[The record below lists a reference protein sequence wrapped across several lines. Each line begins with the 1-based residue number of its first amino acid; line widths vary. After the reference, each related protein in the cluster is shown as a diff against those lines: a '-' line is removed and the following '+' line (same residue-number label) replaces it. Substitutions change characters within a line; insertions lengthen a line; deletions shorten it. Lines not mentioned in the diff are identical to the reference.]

1 MINIIKVQCPHCG
14 VEGQLVLPESD
25 TLIVGP
31 CPECNK
37 TLVIFAG
44 KALPLD
50 TNLMAHAS
58 REEAYAHL
66 YEVLNAF
73 IHERLDAIFNAPVKE
88 ENASPIEEPENG
100 ENSKKSGGSIH
111 PTISVKEVNAFV
123 KEELPLLDNNNYFRA
138 IFG

>member
-66 YEVLNAF
+66 YDVLNAF
-73 IHERLDAIFNAPVKE
+73 IRERLDVIFNPPVE
-88 ENASPIEEPENG
+88 EEDTSHGEEQESG
-100 ENSKKSGGSIH
+100 ESSKKSKKSIH
-111 PTISVKEVNAFV
+111 PTISVKEVNTFV
-123 KEELPLLDNNNYFRA
+123 KEELPLLDNNNYFKA